1 MDFNF
6 VSKNNMGIVITLVL
20 VILLSQSKFFD
31 FLTETYLGKMFIL
44 CLIILISYTNKFLGL
59 LAVLFIIIAFNH
71 YDMNVVRSYNYYEG
85 FDGSDNSIS
94 RANIKDKIS
103 NEEAKEY
110 IIKQKA
116 SVLQNQDN
124 ANQIATTTSNDT
136 SINTNMNNGTSKSF
150 GGREGFCMTDRE
162 TNMLRGKQSNSIQVF
177 NNTRNQDDDVSPT
190 DKSVFSNLYT
200 SF

>member
-20 VILLSQSKFFD
+20 VILLSQSKIFN

-44 CLIILISYTNKFLGL
+44 CLIILISYTNQFLGL
-59 LAVLFIIIAFNH
+59 LAVLFIIIAFNY

-85 FDGSDNSIS
+85 FDGSGNSIS
-94 RANIKDKIS
+94 RANINDNIS
-103 NEEAKEY
+103 NEEAKEDR
-110 IIKQKA
+110 IKQKA

-124 ANQIATTTSNDT
+124 TDQIATTTSNDT
-136 SINTNMNNGTSKSF
+136 SRNTNMNSGTSESF

-162 TNMLRGKQSNSIQVF
+162 TNILRGKQSNSIQVF

-190 DKSVFSNLYT
+190 DKLVFSNLYT